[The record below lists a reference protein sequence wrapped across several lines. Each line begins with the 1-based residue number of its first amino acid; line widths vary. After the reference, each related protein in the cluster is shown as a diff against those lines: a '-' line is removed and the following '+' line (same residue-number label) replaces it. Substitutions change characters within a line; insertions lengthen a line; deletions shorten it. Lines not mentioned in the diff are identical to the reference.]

1 MDMAKA
7 VQQRTLKTRARL
19 LEVAES
25 LVKKGGY
32 EALRVEE
39 VVLGAGVAKG
49 TFFAHFR
56 DKDALMDILIGKEL
70 EACLDQAAS
79 GPMPDS
85 IDAIIVALRPYHRCV
100 SAERYVFDLVLRY
113 SGAAGIEEIGPI
125 ARTFERYFRL
135 IEGWMQHGGYRR
147 DVSPALLAEGV
158 QAFAIQSLSLKF
170 CALHEA
176 TDFEDR
182 LNDYLNAWLLP
193 GGKSSAGQK

>member
-1 MDMAKA
+1 MAKA

-19 LEVAES
+19 LEVAET
-25 LVKKGGY
+25 LVNQSGY

-49 TFFAHFR
+49 TFFAHFH
-56 DKDALMDILIGKEL
+56 DKDALMEILIGAEMD
-70 EACLDQAAS
+70 ACLDQAES
-79 GPMPDS
+79 GPVPDS
-85 IDAIIVALRPYHRCV
+85 IDAVISALRPYHLCM
-100 SAERYVFDLVLRY
+100 SAERYVFDVVLRY
-113 SGAAGIEEIGPI
+113 SGAAGIKEIGPI

-135 IEGWMQHGGYRR
+135 IEGWMQQGAYRE

-182 LNDYLNAWLLP
+182 LKDYLTAWLLP
-193 GGKSSAGQK
+193 GEQ

>member
-1 MDMAKA
+1 MAKA

-19 LEVAES
+19 IEVAET

-56 DKDALMDILIGKEL
+56 DKDALMEILIGVEL
-70 EACLDQAAS
+70 DACLDQAAS
-79 GPMPDS
+79 GPVPDS
-85 IDAIIVALRPYHRCV
+85 IEDIIGALRPYHLCV

-113 SGAAGIEEIGPI
+113 SGAAGIAEIGPI
-125 ARTFERYFRL
+125 ARTFERYFKL
-135 IEGWMQHGGYRR
+135 IEGWMQQGGYRR

-158 QAFAIQSLSLKF
+158 QAFAIQALSLQF
-170 CALHEA
+170 CALHHS
-176 TDFEDR
+176 THFEDR
-182 LNDYLNAWLLP
+182 LKVYLGAWLLP
-193 GGKSSAGQK
+193 GDA